1 MRHLMLLEMQ
11 DQSAPRR
18 LRRGAVSKA
27 QGASSAL
34 SGPVQALLPR
44 AGVEQAPPPTP
55 TSDESEAA
63 RARVQR
69 ALADRRAQAQLGWLK
84 YHRAQPTT
92 HAMFRRLEC
101 TLYVYIYKFFRACL
115 ARF

>member
-1 MRHLMLLEMQ
+1 MRLLMLLEMQ

-92 HAMFRRLEC
+92 HAMFRRLEAGGR
-101 TLYVYIYKFFRACL
+101 VGP
-115 ARF
+115 